1 LFKIK
6 FIDFSPES
14 FFFYLFTNIAF
25 IDDVGIGLSESNSEL
40 IMGNAMSTL
49 FLKS

>member
-6 FIDFSPES
+6 FIDFSPDS
-14 FFFYLFTNIAF
+14 FLYLFKNIAF
-25 IDDVGIGLSESNSEL
+25 IDSIGIRLSEFNIEL